1 MCSLLLT
8 PAMLI
13 IKQHPRSISV
23 LPGSKVIFE
32 SAFVADGDAT
42 YLWKRDDDSKLDVG
56 RTSGINSKRLTI
68 SNVMPSDAGSYVCV
82 TSQKSTDI
90 VSDKVILHVKKGVPM
105 LECITLLCTY
115 LVLLQLPVPPM

>member
-1 MCSLLLT
+1 
-8 PAMLI
+8 MLI

-32 SAFVADGDAT
+32 SVFVADGDAT

-105 LECITLLCTY
+105 LECITLLFTY